1 MAYIGNNLQVA
12 NENYRL
18 IDDISSGFDGVTT
31 TFALQVNSA
40 TPVPFPT
47 NPQQCLIS
55 VNGVIQEPDPTGTT
69 GFNLVGTDIVF
80 SAAPTGG
87 HAFFGVILAGADYI
101 TVGSTFPDGSVGAPS
116 ITFRD
121 DLDTGFYRS
130 GSGTVGYSS
139 NGVSS
144 PLAFLNS
151 VQTWTAAQS
160 AEITTLVD
168 GATITPDLSN
178 SNNFTVTLGGSRTI
192 ANPTNIVAGQTG
204 SIFIV
209 QDGTGS
215 RTLSWGSYWSF
226 IGGTAPTLTAG
237 VGGAVDRVDYICRT
251 TTDIQAVF
259 TANYS

>member
-18 IDDISSGFDGVTT
+18 IDNISGSFDGVTT
-31 TFALQVNSA
+31 TFALQVNGV

-80 SAAPTGG
+80 NAAPTGG
-87 HAFFGVILAGADYI
+87 HAFFGVIFAGADYV
-101 TVGSTFPDGSVGAPS
+101 TVGSTFPDGSVGSPS

-139 NGVSS
+139 NGVAS

-151 VQTWTAAQS
+151 VQTWTAGQS

-168 GATITPDLSN
+168 GATITPNLSD
-178 SNNFTVTLGGSRTI
+178 SNNFTVTLGDNRII

-209 QDGTGS
+209 QDGIGS
-215 RTLSWGSYWSF
+215 RTLNWGSYWSF
-226 IGGTAPTLTAG
+226 IGGAVPILSTAAS
-237 VGGAVDRVDYICRT
+237 AVDRVDYICRT

>member
-18 IDDISSGFDGVTT
+18 IDDISSSFDGVTT
-31 TFALQVNSA
+31 TFALQVNGA

-55 VNGVIQEPDPTGTT
+55 VNGVIQEPDPTGAT
-69 GFNLVGTDIVF
+69 GFNLVGTNIVF
-80 SAAPTGG
+80 SSAPTGG
-87 HAFFGVILAGADYI
+87 HAFFGVILAGADYV

-130 GSGTVGYSS
+130 GSGTIGYSS
-139 NGVSS
+139 NGVAS

-151 VQTWTAAQS
+151 VQTWTAGQS

-168 GATITPDLSN
+168 GATITPNLSD
-178 SNNFTVTLGGSRTI
+178 SNNFTVTLGGNRTI

-226 IGGTAPTLTAG
+226 IGGTAPTLST
-237 VGGAVDRVDYICRT
+237 GAAAIDRVDYICRT
-251 TTDIQAVF
+251 TTDIHAVF

>member
-18 IDDISSGFDGVTT
+18 IDDISGSFDGVTT
-31 TFALQVNSA
+31 TFALQVNGA

-55 VNGVIQEPDPTGTT
+55 VNGVIQEPDPTGAT
-69 GFNLVGTDIVF
+69 GFNLVGTNIVF
-80 SAAPTGG
+80 SSAPTGG
-87 HAFFGVILAGADYI
+87 YAFFGVILAGADYV

-130 GSGTVGYSS
+130 GSGTLGYSS
-139 NGVSS
+139 NGVAS

-151 VQTWTAAQS
+151 VQTWTAGQS

-168 GATITPDLSN
+168 GATITPNLSD
-178 SNNFTVTLGGSRTI
+178 SNNFTVTLGGNRTI

-215 RTLSWGSYWSF
+215 RTLSWGAYWSF
-226 IGGTAPTLTAG
+226 IGGTAPTLST
-237 VGGAVDRVDYICRT
+237 GAAAIDRVDYICRT
-251 TTDIQAVF
+251 TTDIHAVF